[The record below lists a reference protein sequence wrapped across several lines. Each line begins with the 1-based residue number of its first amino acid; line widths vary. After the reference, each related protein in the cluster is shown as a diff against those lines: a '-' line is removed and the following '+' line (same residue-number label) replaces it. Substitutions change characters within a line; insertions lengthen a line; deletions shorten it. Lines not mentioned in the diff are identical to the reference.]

1 MFNKR
6 LIGLIKTKYINMG
19 TSVSQSSP
27 RKSSSWKR
35 VFVCYENNNIPENRI
50 VNEVWRASETSDKD
64 SSPLS
69 TEMKSQAIYSC
80 YEAVKSSNNFQDAL
94 QKFNSTIFETK
105 NNSIIAE
112 FAKRVIP
119 IAFQSNNPSEQWAN
133 SFFKEITNYVIS
145 RDASGFVG
153 ENYRN
158 KSVKELIEFKK
169 NISNK
174 VSQIISSE
182 TKEFKSQT
190 DWNSFVDKSIS
201 KLKTTK

>member
-1 MFNKR
+1 MFNKK
-6 LIGLIKTKYINMG
+6 LTELIKTKYINMG

-50 VNEVWRASETSDKD
+50 VNEIWRASETSEKD
-64 SSPLS
+64 SLPLS
-69 TEMKSQAIYSC
+69 AEMKSQAIYSC

-94 QKFNSTIFETK
+94 QKFNSAIIETK

-119 IAFQSNNPSEQWAN
+119 IAYQSNNPSEQWAN
-133 SFFKEITNYVIS
+133 CFFKEVTNYVIS
-145 RDASGFVG
+145 RDTSGFVG

-158 KSVKELIEFKK
+158 KSIKELIEFKK
-169 NISNK
+169 SISNK
-174 VSQIISSE
+174 VSQIISLE

-201 KLKTTK
+201 KLKSVK